1 MKRNYYIVGLIFV
14 TFFVISLITNILG
27 PIIPDII
34 TSFSLNLTLVAL
46 LPFSFFI
53 AYGVMSI
60 PAGML
65 VEKYKEK
72 PVMIMAFAVSL
83 GGSLLFSFFPS
94 YSVAIL
100 SLFMIGIGI
109 AILQV
114 AINPLLRV
122 AGGEEYFAF
131 NSVMAQLIFGAASFL
146 SPHIYSYLVK
156 NLKADVATNG
166 FIISTLS
173 KIVPADLPWVSLY
186 FIFDVVIVA
195 MIIFIFVTKFPK
207 VERKEDETA
216 GSWETHKILFSKKIV
231 ILYFIGIFMYVG
243 TEQGVANWISQF
255 LYIYHRCDPQT
266 IGANVVSWFWGMITA
281 GCLLG
286 LILLKI
292 FDSRKVL
299 SGFSALAII
308 CYTAALFGSQS
319 VALIAFPL
327 MGFFASVMWSI
338 IFSLALNS
346 LDKHHGSFSGIL
358 CTGVI
363 GGAIVP
369 VIIGWLGD
377 FCGLRIGM
385 LFIYITIGYIL
396 SIGIWAKPLI
406 LNETI
411 RMKKNKSDSASEKS

>member
-14 TFFVISLITNILG
+14 IFFVISLITNILG

-72 PVMIMAFAVSL
+72 PVMIVAFGISL
-83 GGSLLFSFFPS
+83 GGSLLFSFCPS
-94 YSVAIL
+94 YLVAIL

-122 AGGEEYFAF
+122 SGGEQYFAF

-146 SPHIYSYLVK
+146 SPHIYSYLVT
-156 NLKADVATNG
+156 NLKSDASVKG
-166 FIISTLS
+166 FLISTLS
-173 KIVPADLPWVSLY
+173 KIVPVDLPWVSLY
-186 FIFDVVIVA
+186 FIFNLVIVA
-195 MIIFIFVTKFPK
+195 MIILIIVTRFPR
-207 VERKEDETA
+207 VERKEDETT
-216 GSWETHKILFSKKIV
+216 GSWQTHKNLFRKKTVILF
-231 ILYFIGIFMYVG
+231 FIGIFMYVG

-255 LYIYHRCDPQT
+255 LYIYHKVDPQT
-266 IGANVVSWFWGMITA
+266 VGANIVAWFWGMMTA

-299 SGFSALAII
+299 IGFSTLAII

-358 CTGVI
+358 CTGII

-377 FCGLRIGM
+377 YFGLRTGM
-385 LFIYITIGYIL
+385 LFIYITIGYIF
-396 SIGIWAKPLI
+396 SIGLWAKPLI

-411 RMKKNKSDSASEKS
+411 RMKRIKSNPSQES